1 LAQGKLQSAQAVC
14 KASIVSLWPR
24 SDGKA
29 LLIADSAG
37 NVHEWDLV
45 AQRALHTWPTRQAG
59 LRCARYSPD
68 EKRALT
74 TGALPPTVKEWD
86 LASGRELISITGKM
100 HFFNEGIY
108 GPDGKTA
115 LVDGS
120 AGSDPVAAHYD
131 LATGNLL
138 KEWLK
143 NYYTHARSMA
153 LSSDGRRVLIGSRT
167 MGTEW
172 QLDGYKLLKTFTGH
186 HGGAVTAVAYCKEP
200 EQLLTGSRDGSI
212 RRWNRLEAKVLLRWC
227 PHEGHVTR
235 LAVSPDGKW
244 ALSYGSRRVA
254 ETSLATGEP
263 RLKWDRHD
271 GAAQAVAFLPDGGHV
286 VSGSTDGTLRVWDI
300 NASATVRVIE
310 GATLGAYAVAVS
322 PDGSRVAAGCKDGV
336 VREFSLKDGS
346 QLRELKGHLGYI
358 RSVAYTH
365 DGARLFSSADDGS
378 IRVWDMKAPESVARL
393 EGHRGGVLATAISL
407 DDKRLASGGRDGTV
421 RLWDLTQPRLLHTLK
436 GHYSW
441 VEAVA
446 FAGDGKH
453 ILSAGRDA
461 QLLVWD
467 AESGRLEREIELGGM
482 ASALATNANVVYVGV
497 GANIACLDLSTGK
510 KMNELKGHEQAV
522 NGLAISPDG
531 KRLVSAS
538 GDTTLLVWS
547 IP

>member
-1 LAQGKLQSAQAVC
+1 
-14 KASIVSLWPR
+14 
-24 SDGKA
+24 
-29 LLIADSAG
+29 
-37 NVHEWDLV
+37 
-45 AQRALHTWPTRQAG
+45 
-59 LRCARYSPD
+59 
-68 EKRALT
+68 
-74 TGALPPTVKEWD
+74 
-86 LASGRELISITGKM
+86 
-100 HFFNEGIY
+100 
-108 GPDGKTA
+108 
-115 LVDGS
+115 
-120 AGSDPVAAHYD
+120 
-131 LATGNLL
+131 
-138 KEWLK
+138 
-143 NYYTHARSMA
+143 
-153 LSSDGRRVLIGSRT
+153 
-167 MGTEW
+167 
-172 QLDGYKLLKTFTGH
+172 
-186 HGGAVTAVAYCKEP
+186 
-200 EQLLTGSRDGSI
+200 
-212 RRWNRLEAKVLLRWC
+212 
-227 PHEGHVTR
+227 
-235 LAVSPDGKW
+235 
-244 ALSYGSRRVA
+244 
-254 ETSLATGEP
+254 
-263 RLKWDRHD
+263 
-271 GAAQAVAFLPDGGHV
+271 
-286 VSGSTDGTLRVWDI
+286 
-300 NASATVRVIE
+300 
-310 GATLGAYAVAVS
+310 
-322 PDGSRVAAGCKDGV
+322 VAAGCKDGV